1 MRHSL
6 CALLITTMLL
16 AASPAAAATVTVVA
30 HRGSSADAPEN
41 TLAAVKLA
49 LRHGADLVE
58 FDVQQ
63 TRDRKLVL
71 MHDTSLARTTDA
83 ERVFPG
89 RSPWRVRDL
98 TLAEIRRL
106 DAGSWYGARFRGER
120 VPTLRAVLGELRGSG
135 AGALV
140 ELKAPRL
147 YQGIE
152 QRVATELSSSGV
164 RALVQSFDWAS
175 MRRFHRWAPDV
186 PVGLLG
192 TPAVSRLDE
201 LARFA
206 THINPPYRDVTAS
219 YVRQVHRHG
228 MKIFPWTVDSRA
240 AARRLIA
247 AGVDGIITNT
257 PGVLTQ
263 P

>member
-1 MRHSL
+1 MRYPL
-6 CALLITTMLL
+6 CALLVTTILL
-16 AASPAAAATVTVVA
+16 TASPATAASVTVVA
-30 HRGSSADAPEN
+30 HRGSSAHAPEN
-41 TLAAVKLA
+41 TLAAVRLA

-71 MHDTSLARTTDA
+71 MHDTTLARTTDA

-89 RSPWRVRDL
+89 HSPWRVRDL

-106 DAGSWYGARFRGER
+106 DAGSWYGGRYRGER
-120 VPTLRAVLGELRGSG
+120 VPTLRAALGELRDSG

-140 ELKAPRL
+140 EIKVPAL

-152 QRVATELSSSGV
+152 RRVAAELGSSGV

-219 YVRQVHRHG
+219 YVRRVHRHG
-228 MKIFPWTVDSRA
+228 MKIFPWTVDSPA
-240 AARRLIA
+240 VVRRLVA
-247 AGVDGIITNT
+247 AGVDGIITNS
-257 PGVLTQ
+257 PGVLTR